1 MTTPDPGPPETADR
15 SAAVAATADH
25 VLSVLG
31 SLRGLDLDG
40 VRPAAAYR
48 LDGGAH
54 FPEACPTE
62 ARPVEARPLEG
73 ERADA
78 AV

>member
-1 MTTPDPGPPETADR
+1 MTTPDPGPPETVGR
-15 SAAVAATADH
+15 TAAVAATADH

-31 SLRGLDLDG
+31 TLRGLDLDG
-40 VRPAAAYR
+40 VRPAAEYR
-48 LDGGAH
+48 PDTAGRS
-54 FPEACPTE
+54 PQ
-62 ARPVEARPLEG
+62 ARPLEG

>member
-1 MTTPDPGPPETADR
+1 MTTPDPGPPETAGR
-15 SAAVAATADH
+15 TAAVAATADH

-31 SLRGLDLDG
+31 ALRGLDLDG
-40 VRPAAAYR
+40 VRPAAEYRPDGVAYR
-48 LDGGAH
+48 PAAADRSPH
-54 FPEACPTE
+54 
-62 ARPVEARPLEG
+62 ARPLEG

>member
-1 MTTPDPGPPETADR
+1 MTTPDPGPPEAAGRT
-15 SAAVAATADH
+15 AAVAATADH

-31 SLRGLDLDG
+31 SLRALDLDG

-48 LDGGAH
+48 PDTVA
-54 FPEACPTE
+54 PE
-62 ARPVEARPLEG
+62 ARPLEARPLEG
-73 ERADA
+73 ERTDA

>member
-1 MTTPDPGPPETADR
+1 MTTPDPGPPETTGR
-15 SAAVAATADH
+15 SAVVAATADH

-31 SLRGLDLDG
+31 SLRELDLDG
-40 VRPAAAYR
+40 VAPAAAYR
-48 LDGGAH
+48 PDGIAH
-54 FPEACPTE
+54 P
-62 ARPVEARPLEG
+62 REG